1 MNSKRISQSIS
12 VTTVSL
18 SLVFGTLPLPSFAG
32 NTEGDVRVGLPG
44 RRISGGVREGNCF
57 TDFNQSLVAIMPR
70 NNTGK
75 TLAEHPTFWFSI
87 PESSGYNKIEF
98 QLLSEQDEILYHTE
112 LNTGGSY
119 GITELQLPNT
129 APSLALDKNYRW
141 VLSTSCSDVSRFEVQ
156 GWVRRVEI
164 PAKIAAQ
171 LETAS
176 ASERLALYRSA
187 DLWHEQVTELVNLR
201 RRNIN
206 DMDFQLEWA
215 ALIDSTGLTSD
226 ISSNIAATAM
236 TPIESTV
243 LVSSEHEDNLSD

>member
-1 MNSKRISQSIS
+1 
-12 VTTVSL
+12 
-18 SLVFGTLPLPSFAG
+18 
-32 NTEGDVRVGLPG
+32 
-44 RRISGGVREGNCF
+44 
-57 TDFNQSLVAIMPR
+57 
-70 NNTGK
+70 
-75 TLAEHPTFWFSI
+75 
-87 PESSGYNKIEF
+87 
-98 QLLSEQDEILYHTE
+98 
-112 LNTGGSY
+112 
-119 GITELQLPNT
+119 
-129 APSLALDKNYRW
+129 
-141 VLSTSCSDVSRFEVQ
+141 VQ